1 ANFSAWE
8 SQNWFMGEGQ
18 RPIGGGRLTIQ
29 GMLSL
34 EPFTIG
40 KLVYAGDSNPQRV
53 PPTGGSPQLFQ
64 TGESFRNEPLVNF
77 QHPHDLIMGLGA
89 SYRVERPRIAYVFS
103 AALVDSPALGPPAFM
118 HR

>member
-18 RPIGGGRLTIQ
+18 RPIGRGRIAIQ

-53 PPTGGSPQLFQ
+53 QAGGSPQLFQ
-64 TGESFRNEPLVNF
+64 TGESYQNEPLINY

-89 SYRVERPRIAYVFS
+89 SYRVELPRIAYIFS
-103 AALVDSPALGPPAFM
+103 AALVGSPALGPP
-118 HR
+118 